1 MFWLRVS
8 AKFSVSLSMSTMM
21 EVSQTLWRLVF
32 LPRKVTFLLLPP
44 RSLLSS
50 QWRGWCRSP
59 TKWTTNFKASLRS
72 VSLAVV
78 SFNTATYLV
87 TASVTQLPPAQS
99 RVATMLFSA
108 RGMSMKCRG
117 LVAGRTLRTESA
129 QLAIDSRETPG
140 PRIAWAL
147 ARAVG
152 VRWRSAMLATTAWPS
167 TPQPKA
173 GLAKT
178 REMTITRAMG
188 LNHSLRFIGTHPL
201 DAMYIRTKVNRIRE
215 LSVSLYFTRYVNVQ

>member
-21 EVSQTLWRLVF
+21 EVSQTLWRLFF
-32 LPRKVTFLLLPP
+32 LPRKITFLLFPP

-50 QWRGWCRSP
+50 QCSGWCKSP

-72 VSLAVV
+72 VSLAEA
-78 SFNTATYLV
+78 SFRTATYLV
-87 TASVTQLPPAQS
+87 MASVTQLPPAQS
-99 RVATMLFSA
+99 RLATMLFSA

-147 ARAVG
+147 ANTAG

-167 TPQPKA
+167 TPQPNA
-173 GLAKT
+173 GFAKT
-178 REMTITRAMG
+178 RETTMARVAG
-188 LNHSLRFIGTHPL
+188 PSQSLRFIGTPSL
-201 DAMYIRTKVNRIRE
+201 AAMMWMADHW
-215 LSVSLYFTRYVNVQ
+215 